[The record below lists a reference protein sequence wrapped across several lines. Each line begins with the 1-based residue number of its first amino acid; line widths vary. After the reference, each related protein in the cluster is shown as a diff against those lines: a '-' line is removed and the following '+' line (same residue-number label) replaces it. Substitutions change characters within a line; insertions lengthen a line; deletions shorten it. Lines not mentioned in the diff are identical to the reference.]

1 MQNDLKNTL
10 NILKKGGLFLYPT
23 DTVWGIGCD
32 ATEENAVKKVFDL
45 KRRTESK
52 SLIILVD
59 SWEMLQ
65 QYIKKIPP
73 KVSCVLEGSSR
84 PTSVIYKNP
93 KGLADNVIANDN
105 TVAIRIVN
113 DDFCKRLIKKF
124 GKPIVST
131 SANYSG
137 KSTPKS
143 FSEID
148 ETLIDKVDYVVNLN
162 REKKFGV
169 SSQIVKIDHKG
180 KIDFLRK

>member
-1 MQNDLKNTL
+1 MNKEIKQSINVLR
-10 NILKKGGLFLYPT
+10 KGGTIIYPT

-84 PTSVIYKNP
+84 PTSVIYKGS
-93 KGLADNVIANDN
+93 KGLANNVIASNH
-105 TVAIRIVN
+105 TVAIRIVK
-113 DDFCKRLIKKF
+113 DDFCKQLIKKF

-137 KSTPKS
+137 KPTPKS

-148 ETLIDKVDYVVNLN
+148 ETIIDKVDYVVNLN

>member
-1 MQNDLKNTL
+1 MKNDLKNTL

-32 ATEENAVKKVFDL
+32 ATDENAVKKVYEL
-45 KRRTESK
+45 KNRVESK

-84 PTSVIYKNP
+84 PTSVIYKKP
-93 KGLADNVIANDN
+93 KGLAKNVIANDN

-113 DDFCKRLIKKF
+113 DDFCKQLIKKF

-148 ETLIDKVDYVVNLN
+148 NSLIDKVDYTVNLN

-169 SSQIVKIDHKG
+169 SSQIVKIDEKG
-180 KIDFLRK
+180 KIEFLRK